1 MQRYTL
7 RKKLQGT
14 KGPVNALVFSNDGV
28 LLLSG
33 GEIVSLVVFLQ
44 TKPIVG
50 DDECVRVWNI
60 EDFKCEQVL
69 YNPKWGQITTLT
81 WISSEEQI
89 DQRINSICVGT
100 GRGFVGLFPMSN
112 ESMVRWRWRLRRLVA

>member
-1 MQRYTL
+1 MQQYTL

-14 KGPVNALVFSNDGV
+14 KGPVNALVFSNDGA

-33 GEIVSLVVFLQ
+33 GEIVRLVVLLQ
-44 TKPIVG
+44 IKTIVG

-60 EDFKCEQVL
+60 EDLKCEQVL

-81 WISSEEQI
+81 WISSEEPV
-89 DQRINSICVGT
+89 DQRTNSVCVGT
-100 GRGFVGLFPMSN
+100 GRGSIGLFPMSN
-112 ESMVRWRWRLRRLVA
+112 ESTVRLRLRR